1 MAGNESASRRVS
13 TSTTA
18 PIAPWIRSSHMNQNR
33 CCPGVPNRYRISSAS
48 SVTRPKSIATV
59 VVVLSGVSDRSSRPF
74 DAEVITASVVSGV
87 ISDTDPTNV
96 VLPAP
101 KPPATT
107 IFTEV
112 MAESAITAEIVSE
125 PAKSTEHPFQQLDGR
140 AALSV
145 IELVDP
151 HVAFHRHVSD
161 QDPRHPQRHLQHRGD
176 LGHRPPIPAELQ
188 NRLAFWAKQ
197 RQIARP
203 VVFGHDHRLDLQ
215 LIPRLCPP
223 SRHRIRPNQKIL
235 VILRRVVVI
244 QWRMTAIASGHP
256 VIMARDRHRRLPSQS
271 INLRDHPGG

>member
-1 MAGNESASRRVS
+1 MV
-13 TSTTA
+13 
-18 PIAPWIRSSHMNQNR
+18 
-33 CCPGVPNRYRISSAS
+33 AS

-59 VVVLSGVSDRSSRPF
+59 VVVLSGVCDRSSRPF

-112 MAESAITAEIVSE
+112 IAESAIALEIASE
-125 PAKSTEHPFQQLDGR
+125 PAKSTEHPFQQLDVR

-151 HVAFHRHVSD
+151 HQAFYRHVSD
-161 QDPRHPQRHLQHRGD
+161 QDPRYTQRHLQHRGD
-176 LGHRPPIPAELQ
+176 LGHRPPVPAELQ
-188 NRLAFWAKQ
+188 NRLAFGAKQ

-223 SRHRIRPNQKIL
+223 PRHRIRPNQTIL
-235 VILRRVVVI
+235 VILRRVVLI
-244 QWRMTAIASGHP
+244 PWRITAITAGHP
-256 VIMARDRHRRLPSQS
+256 VTMAPDGHRGLP
-271 INLRDHPGG
+271 